1 MCCLFKHQSVK
12 KLDLLRQFCSEKIET
27 MNSLTLGHFIKTPKT
42 PDKPMTRLCLLPSDI
57 YILVNKHLSLVDKLC
72 VELALT
78 KEQRTLTEKESEE
91 DCKEDEIWYED
102 DYDSDFLAQWD
113 EDSHNSDYDYED
125 VNDESDK

>member
-1 MCCLFKHQSVK
+1 
-12 KLDLLRQFCSEKIET
+12 
-27 MNSLTLGHFIKTPKT
+27 MNALTLGHFIKTPKKT
-42 PDKPMTRLCLLPSDI
+42 DKPMSRLCLLPSDI
-57 YILVNKHLSLVDKLC
+57 FNILVNKHLSLVDKLC

-102 DYDSDFLAQWD
+102 DYDSDFQAQWD
-113 EDSHNSDYDYED
+113 EESHNSDYDYED